1 MFHVLLFKLFFF
13 DMIKEGNMEQI
24 RHFFDL
30 LEKDTSLM
38 EKLEKKRDDFSG
50 TRAEFISDVL
60 VPFAEDAGFSITAE
74 DFTSY
79 FSKRGELDDDDLDS
93 VSGGSN
99 VVRFPGL
106 FPRIL
111 F

>member
-1 MFHVLLFKLFFF
+1 MFFRFFSF
-13 DMIKEGNMEQI
+13 GLSKEGSMEQI

-30 LEKDTSLM
+30 LEKDTALM
-38 EKLEKKRDDFSG
+38 ENLEKKRDDFSG

>member
-1 MFHVLLFKLFFF
+1 
-13 DMIKEGNMEQI
+13 MEQI

-38 EKLEKKRDDFSG
+38 EKLEKKKDDFSG

-60 VPFAEDAGFSITAE
+60 VPFAKDAGFSITAE

-99 VVRFPGL
+99 VVRFPDL

>member
-1 MFHVLLFKLFFF
+1 MFFRLFSFGLS
-13 DMIKEGNMEQI
+13 KEWSMEQI

-30 LEKDTSLM
+30 LEKDTALM
-38 EKLEKKRDDFSG
+38 ENLEKKRDDFSG

>member
-1 MFHVLLFKLFFF
+1 MFFRLFSFGLS
-13 DMIKEGNMEQI
+13 KEGSMEQI

-30 LEKDTSLM
+30 LEKDTALM
-38 EKLEKKRDDFSG
+38 ENLEKKRDDFSG

-79 FSKRGELDDDDLDS
+79 FNKRGELDDDDLDS